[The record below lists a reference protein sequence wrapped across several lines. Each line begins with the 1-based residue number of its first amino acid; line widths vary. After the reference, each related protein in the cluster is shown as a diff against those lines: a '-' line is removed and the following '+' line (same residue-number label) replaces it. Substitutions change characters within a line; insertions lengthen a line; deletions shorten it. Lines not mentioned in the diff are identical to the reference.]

1 VASPDKRLK
10 DRELVLLVADA
21 AGGKLEGRTVAQKL
35 AYFAGWAL
43 EQPTGHTPYFYGP
56 FSSDI
61 EAALNRLVMAGDL
74 DETIERLPAWSGG
87 SDVLKH
93 VYMVTDRG
101 AEAVKSIREDRAAEA
116 EIVDSIVS
124 ALKQAVPELRQK
136 TLSAAAKIHYV
147 VAERHRPVSDEE
159 VRTIAKGLGWRLN
172 ARQVERTADLL
183 AGLGLLVRTP

>member
-56 FSSDI
+56 FSSDV

-74 DETIERLPAWSGG
+74 EETIERLPDWSGG

-93 VYMVTDRG
+93 VYALTDRG
-101 AEAVKSIREDRAAEA
+101 AEAVGAIREDHADEA
-116 EIVDSIVS
+116 GIVDSMVG
-124 ALKQAVPELRQK
+124 ALKEAVPELRQK
-136 TLSAAAKIHYV
+136 TLSAAAKIHFIV
-147 VAERHRPVSDEE
+147 TEKNREVSDDE
-159 VRTIAKGLGWRLN
+159 VRVIAKGLGWHLSK
-172 ARQVERTADLL
+172 RQIERTADLL
-183 AGLGLLVRTP
+183 AGLGLVART